1 MSLSVITGKFKGE
14 TPCHVAANLGCLPIL
29 KLILDR
35 YPSAAHV
42 RDSKDHSP
50 LYVSAASGN
59 LDCLKLLL
67 SWEVGYKS
75 TCKKLKGKMLE
86 AAAENG
92 HAHIVKELLINKNK
106 YVKNALIKAIEEGH
120 SSVIETII
128 NSNFIED
135 VLSEDNKKDDAKE
148 SPFPMEVLIRDYPK
162 LAERVLDRCMKE
174 EKEKWIINT
183 KLLKKASEKTN
194 DKDQCLSCNDSYN
207 VMNNHPM
214 MIMCKARHENL
225 LKHPVSL
232 FWTKNQWVSYG
243 RTIFFMETILYLFYL
258 LSLSVYSSTTLNKDY
273 FLRAM
278 NDSQNFTKEDLVSEG
293 INLEV
298 SWWFTVVTTVLSLL
312 YELLQL
318 TKMKFSYFCHF
329 SNWVDMILYFTT
341 ILLLVSPNI
350 DVKIMSCSSMQ
361 CWKWPT
367 AAILLSGAWLNF
379 LRYFKFFSFFGIFL
393 IMFVQILKKVIKLS
407 LMIGIFILA
416 FSFSFHIIL
425 VDQDNFTTFGWAYLK
440 TVVMSLGEFEYESIF
455 RENNVAFHT
464 VTVATFIS
472 LIMVMTLVL
481 MNMLIGIAVDI
492 TKGQKDAEIEMVCSQ
507 IELVL
512 ELNMRILMVSSF
524 LHNIVC
530 CCRDKTSDSKNTKNK
545 NIITV
550 ILKENS
556 QELGCNLKKLQNGSG
571 KLLNNVRQ
579 LIEIKHFMSTEN
591 IRKTFNENKNKK
603 VLDIERL
610 EETMSR
616 FIKEM
621 KDEIQSLKVSNQI
634 DE

>member
-1 MSLSVITGKFKGE
+1 MSLTVITAKFKGE

-42 RDSKDHSP
+42 RDSKDHSL

-92 HAHIVKELLINKNK
+92 HAHIVKELLVNKNK

-135 VLSEDNKKDDAKE
+135 VLSEDNKKDGAKE

-273 FLRAM
+273 FLKAM

-298 SWWFTVVTTVLSLL
+298 SWWFTLVTTVLSLL
-312 YELLQL
+312 Y
-318 TKMKFSYFCHF
+318 
-329 SNWVDMILYFTT
+329 
-341 ILLLVSPNI
+341 
-350 DVKIMSCSSMQ
+350 
-361 CWKWPT
+361 
-367 AAILLSGAWLNF
+367 
-379 LRYFKFFSFFGIFL
+379 
-393 IMFVQILKKVIKLS
+393 
-407 LMIGIFILA
+407 
-416 FSFSFHIIL
+416 
-425 VDQDNFTTFGWAYLK
+425 
-440 TVVMSLGEFEYESIF
+440 
-455 RENNVAFHT
+455 
-464 VTVATFIS
+464 
-472 LIMVMTLVL
+472 
-481 MNMLIGIAVDI
+481 
-492 TKGQKDAEIEMVCSQ
+492 
-507 IELVL
+507 
-512 ELNMRILMVSSF
+512 
-524 LHNIVC
+524 
-530 CCRDKTSDSKNTKNK
+530 
-545 NIITV
+545 
-550 ILKENS
+550 
-556 QELGCNLKKLQNGSG
+556 
-571 KLLNNVRQ
+571 
-579 LIEIKHFMSTEN
+579 
-591 IRKTFNENKNKK
+591 
-603 VLDIERL
+603 
-610 EETMSR
+610 
-616 FIKEM
+616 
-621 KDEIQSLKVSNQI
+621 
-634 DE
+634 